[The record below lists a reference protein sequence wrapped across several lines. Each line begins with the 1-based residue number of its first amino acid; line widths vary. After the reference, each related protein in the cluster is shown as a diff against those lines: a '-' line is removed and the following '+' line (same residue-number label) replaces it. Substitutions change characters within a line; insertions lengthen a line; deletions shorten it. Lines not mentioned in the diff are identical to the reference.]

1 MTKGL
6 DCEWSVNGGLSDF
19 SDEALKLLLTKGGNI
34 LQIKCLSVP
43 EYFEVYG
50 NNNNRS
56 KHADDLFICRKSQIF
71 YQKRI
76 FVTGG

>member
-43 EYFEVYG
+43 EYLEPVRLAEWVYG
-50 NNNNRS
+50 NI
-56 KHADDLFICRKSQIF
+56 K
-71 YQKRI
+71 
-76 FVTGG
+76 